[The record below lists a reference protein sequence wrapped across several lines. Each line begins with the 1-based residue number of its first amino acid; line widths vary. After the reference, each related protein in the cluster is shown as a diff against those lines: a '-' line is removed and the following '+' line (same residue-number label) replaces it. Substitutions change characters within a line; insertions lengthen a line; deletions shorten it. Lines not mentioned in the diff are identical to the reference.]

1 VLLTRRI
8 FNPSRKTGMRVFARG
23 PFTVPS
29 FRFQWPAD
37 LLTSWAGEME
47 GIILGWYIIVQTG
60 SVLLLTLFASLQFV
74 GTLFSPLFGVIGD
87 RVGARNLLCVMRAA
101 YFLFAATIMT
111 LAFSGVLSA
120 TYVLIIAGCMGL
132 VRSSDLVMRNQLIGA
147 SMPPAALVGAASV
160 MRTTQDSARIAGALA
175 GAGLFAVL
183 GMGFSYVIIATFYA
197 ASACLTLGAYREPHS
212 NLPRRFSPWRE
223 LGDGFVYVWQTPSAV
238 SAMALAV
245 LVNFT
250 AFPFSQ
256 GLLPYVAREIYHID
270 QAGLGVLI
278 ASFAS
283 GSLVG
288 SLLLT
293 VGGRFIRPARLMLIS
308 IASWYALLLVFVLF
322 ADAASA
328 TPVLALAGFAQSLG
342 MVPMSVILLR
352 TSDDRYR
359 GRVMGVRMLAVY
371 ALPLGLLAAGALIE
385 RIGFSA
391 SALLYCGV
399 GLCLAFVIALR
410 WRAEL
415 WCVDG
420 AANQRA

>member
-1 VLLTRRI
+1 
-8 FNPSRKTGMRVFARG
+8 MRVFSLG
-23 PFTVPS
+23 PFVVPS

-60 SVLLLTLFASLQFV
+60 SVLLLTLFASLQFI

-87 RVGARNLLCVMRAA
+87 RVGARNLLCVMRAS
-101 YFLFAATIMT
+101 YFLFATTIMT
-111 LAFSGVLSA
+111 LAFTGVLSA

-147 SMPPAALVGAASV
+147 SMPHAVLVSAASV
-160 MRTTQDSARIAGALA
+160 TRTTQDSARVAGALA
-175 GAGLFAVL
+175 GAGLFAAL
-183 GMGFSYVIIATFYA
+183 GMGFSYVIIATLYIS
-197 ASACLTLGAYREPHS
+197 SACLTLGAYREPPS

-223 LGDGFVYVWQTPSAV
+223 LTEGFVYVWQTPSAV

-245 LVNFT
+245 LVNLT

-256 GLLPYVAREIYHID
+256 GLLPYVAREIYRID

-288 SLLLT
+288 SLALMI
-293 VGGRFIRPARLMLIS
+293 GGRFIRPARMMLIS
-308 IASWYALLLVFVLF
+308 IAGWYALLLVFVLF
-322 ADAASA
+322 ADSASA
-328 TPVLALAGFAQSLG
+328 TPVLAVAGFAQSLG

-385 RIGFSA
+385 RIGFA
-391 SALLYCGV
+391 ATALLYCSV
-399 GLCLAFVIALR
+399 GLGLALVIALR

-415 WCVDG
+415 WRVDG